1 MTILVLVQHGF
12 WTRQVAWIFLIFL
25 DPLFTTYLRPISC
38 LFIYISYRCT
48 FQVTVE
54 DPKTGDTVE
63 FPCQR
68 WFSTSEDDGQIT
80 RELTIAGKT
89 CFHNQKQLK
98 MSPCVL
104 SIFYLAKTFR
114 PSYQSVFCED
124 CPANFMRKF
133 NLAKGI

>member
-1 MTILVLVQHGF
+1 MGANSRLG
-12 WTRQVAWIFLIFL
+12 A
-25 DPLFTTYLRPISC
+25 YSNKYGSC
-38 LFIYISYRCT
+38 LFIYISYRYT

-89 CFHNQKQLK
+89 CFYN
-98 MSPCVL
+98 
-104 SIFYLAKTFR
+104 
-114 PSYQSVFCED
+114 
-124 CPANFMRKF
+124 
-133 NLAKGI
+133 